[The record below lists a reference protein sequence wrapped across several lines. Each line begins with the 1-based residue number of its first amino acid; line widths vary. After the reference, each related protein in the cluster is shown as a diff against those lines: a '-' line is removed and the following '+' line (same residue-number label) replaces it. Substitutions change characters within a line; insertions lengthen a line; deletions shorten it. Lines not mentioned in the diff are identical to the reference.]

1 MNRKVLLFY
10 LVMILCLVS
19 SVSVTA
25 AWYVDN
31 RNLYVKDFDIGFNG
45 DKEVKIGT
53 TEEEF
58 YEDIPSSDILEVEGF
73 VPVSSMYSYK
83 WLEQKKT
90 TPEFRQSY
98 SSLTTESEMDSG
110 IAKKGFYSQEFYL
123 YSERNVIVSL
133 AEETKVEPNVKKNL
147 ETAKKIKDEYPDLS
161 QDKILDNLN
170 SIANSL
176 RISILVPDENYYSY
190 FIIDPKKDD
199 EKIYFVGRLDN
210 NADGYYDFKAG
221 KERLFG
227 EYEEDDIAKIVYKDE
242 NVIDSELSDTTKM
255 ASAFNAKTRKG
266 IKAIDWKKTLENG
279 FEPVEEKSLTVE
291 EASNTMLVPLVG
303 LKPQKI
309 IISIYLE
316 GWDLD
321 NTDITRLGSF
331 SADIKFKVLR

>member
-1 MNRKVLLFY
+1 M
-10 LVMILCLVS
+10 
-19 SVSVTA
+19 
-25 AWYVDN
+25 
-31 RNLYVKDFDIGFNG
+31 
-45 DKEVKIGT
+45 
-53 TEEEF
+53 
-58 YEDIPSSDILEVEGF
+58 
-73 VPVSSMYSYK
+73 
-83 WLEQKKT
+83 
-90 TPEFRQSY
+90 
-98 SSLTTESEMDSG
+98 
-110 IAKKGFYSQEFYL
+110 
-123 YSERNVIVSL
+123 IVSL

-210 NADGYYDFKAG
+210 NADGYYDYKAG